1 MEKGEFLYMSSFVET
16 KIEKLAR
23 HKQYASSFIKYSNR
37 QLSRVY
43 PKGLTRMDSSN
54 YDPMVMWNAGSQMVA
69 LNYQTGGQ
77 WVWSIVCVWG
87 GGGSIEI
94 DSFLL
99 MQGAGH
105 QPLEPPRF
113 LRHCSTLPAL
123 PYITLH
129 LLHNN
134 ILINLLSLSLSLS
147 FR

>member
-77 WVWSIVCVWG
+77 WVWSIVW
-87 GGGSIEI
+87 GGGSIWRPP
-94 DSFLL
+94 
-99 MQGAGH
+99 
-105 QPLEPPRF
+105 PL
-113 LRHCSTLPAL
+113 
-123 PYITLH
+123 YQ
-129 LLHNN
+129 
-134 ILINLLSLSLSLS
+134 
-147 FR
+147 